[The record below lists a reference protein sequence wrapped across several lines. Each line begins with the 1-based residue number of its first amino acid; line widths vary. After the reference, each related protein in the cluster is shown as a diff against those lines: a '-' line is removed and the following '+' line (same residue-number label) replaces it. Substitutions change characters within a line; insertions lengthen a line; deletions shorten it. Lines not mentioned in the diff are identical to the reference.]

1 MQIPLNASVARLIVR
16 CLENEAVQYIFG
28 IPGEENIPLTDAL
41 NDSSI
46 RFILVR
52 HEQAASF
59 MADIY
64 GRLTG
69 KAGVC
74 MATLGPGAI
83 NLLLGAADAQTD
95 SVPLVA
101 IRPRPV

>member
-1 MQIPLNASVARLIVR
+1 MEPQSASTVAQLIVR
-16 CLENEAVQYIFG
+16 CLENEGVQYVFG
-28 IPGEENIPLTDAL
+28 IPGEENIHLIDAFR
-41 NDSSI
+41 DSSI

-69 KAGVC
+69 RAGVC
-74 MATLGPGAI
+74 AATLGPGAI
-83 NLLLGAADAQTD
+83 NLLLGTADAQTD
-95 SVPLVA
+95 SAPLV
-101 IRPRPV
+101 